1 MKRLAK
7 IYRKLVVALLFMATL
22 SSCTDFLTI
31 IPPDQVVHEDFWH
44 TKDEVNGM
52 LATAYVHMIG
62 SDAMGK
68 AIVWGEL
75 RSDNMLHQTE
85 NNEYQKIVEANI
97 TEENSFCRW
106 SAYYKA
112 INNANLVIEY
122 APLVI
127 DRDPDFS
134 EGDLK
139 VVTGEMLALRALCH
153 FYLVRAFRD
162 IPLALV
168 PAANDAELPDYA
180 QVHPL
185 EALNKI
191 MEDLDR
197 AEGMVMPSGSFRD
210 ASQNLGRITKNA
222 VLAIKADVNLW
233 RAAFATYYSGKS
245 DLVKDGDIQNYYD
258 QCIQDCRDIIKSM
271 DLLLEKK
278 WSQNNSYP
286 DKKRPY
292 NLLWNEEDV
301 EEITKSKRSTIY
313 DDIFGVQNSE
323 ESIFE
328 LQVTYNNV
336 SKGGTALGNMYG
348 YGNDPGALVAPQ
360 GFQNTYEKDDLRRY
374 CYTNESAST
383 SNDGDDKN
391 KASKV
396 TILKY
401 ILKSSPA
408 SSRNFRQSNNF
419 DSNWIVYRKADV
431 LLMMAEALAARASS
445 TTADF
450 EEAFDIVNAINLRSR
465 IDEEKPA
472 KALKKDDYL
481 SSSSALGLVLD
492 ERKREL
498 AFEGKRWF
506 DLVRKALRE
515 KNTNGILFVADKLSK
530 NSSAVKIKMSSID
543 GLFMPIHVDEI
554 RFNKLLK
561 QNPAYKKEDSSI
573 NMN

>member
-1 MKRLAK
+1 
-7 IYRKLVVALLFMATL
+7 MATL
-22 SSCTDFLTI
+22 SSSCTDFLTI

-97 TEENSFCRW
+97 TEENSFCKW

-197 AEGMVMPSGSFRD
+197 AEGMVMPSGGFRD

-301 EEITKSKRSTIY
+301 EDITKSKRSTIY

-374 CYTNESAST
+374 CYTNESASA

-530 NSSAVKIKMSSID
+530 NASAVKIKMSSID